1 MDSSS
6 LLVFIVLV
14 FVLVIAWKLK
24 VRMARADRAA
34 VEANLSAASFPY
46 HSSDAGV
53 RRQTGQPF
61 AEIQA
66 DNTSRPTTRASLYRK
81 LEDSEALCR
90 RHAALLT
97 RIAEAFDAD
106 TPTVELLREAER
118 ALPDIKQEEERL
130 TALYVNAEIADP
142 DEAKRFEEAVFAIT
156 DQFDDFIYNVEW
168 LKDLLARQRG
178 ENPDTNS

>member
-6 LLVFIVLV
+6 LLVLIVLV
-14 FVLVIAWKLK
+14 FVLVLAWKLK

-34 VEANLSAASFPY
+34 VEADLKAASLPY
-46 HSSDAGV
+46 HSADTNV
-53 RRQTGQPF
+53 RTQSGQPF

-66 DNTSRPTTRASLYRK
+66 DDTCRPTTRASLYRK
-81 LEDSEALCR
+81 LEDGEVVCR
-90 RHAALLT
+90 RHATVMT
-97 RIAEAFDAD
+97 RVAEAFDTD
-106 TPTVELLREAER
+106 TPTVDLLREAEQ

-142 DEAKRFEEAVFAIT
+142 EEAKRFEEAVFEIT

-168 LKDLLARQRG
+168 LKDLLTRQHG
-178 ENPDTNS
+178 DTPDAKS